1 MLRDGKDLADLGS
14 LDPKLWVA
22 LAMPTRGVHLDARTL
37 DLIDADKDGR
47 VRLPEIV
54 EAARWAVA
62 ALVNPDDL
70 TSGRDTI
77 RLDAIADPALR
88 SGAKRILVNVGKPD
102 ADAIALA
109 DLADTAKIF
118 SDTTF
123 NGDGV
128 VPADAAT
135 DPATRQIIEDVIATH
150 GAVADRSG
158 KPGVDQARLD
168 AFFAEVESLAA
179 WQNGA
184 AAVQVLGP
192 QTATAADA
200 TRAVWA
206 KVDDHFIR
214 CQLASVDARIGRD
227 LAGSDADVA
236 ALVARDLSTARDDIA
251 RLPLAPVGVSV
262 VHGGIMLP
270 LDKVGI
276 NPAWSDAIRDFA
288 TQAVAPLLGKTNT
301 LSLDAWTAIKAK
313 LAPYEA
319 WWASKPVTTV
329 DKLGPDRI
337 AALARN
343 DAKAATTDLVQ
354 RDLAV
359 AEESAQVEAVEKLL
373 RYHRDLFRLLN
384 NFVNF
389 SEFYARKGAVFQAG
403 TLYLDGRGCNLCLE
417 VADAGKHAT
426 LAALSGA
433 YLAYC
438 DCTRPGGEKLGIV
451 AAFTDGDSEHL
462 LVGRNGVFYDRQGR
476 DWDAT
481 ITKILTNPISVR
493 EAFWAPYK
501 KVARLIEHQVGKRA
515 AAADAESDKH
525 LEKTAATVAE
535 ADKAKPPD
543 KAPEAPK
550 IDVGT
555 VAAIG
560 VAIGGIGAMVTGVL
574 TAFFGLGAWMPL
586 GILAVFLLISGPSM
600 LMAFLKLRQ
609 RNLGPLLDANGWA
622 INGRA
627 RINVP
632 FGGALTDMASL
643 PAGSERSYKDPYAE
657 KSRPWGLIIFLSAV
671 IALGIA
677 WYLGRLDHLLPK
689 RVHATRVFGDTP

>member
-1 MLRDGKDLADLGS
+1 
-14 LDPKLWVA
+14 
-22 LAMPTRGVHLDARTL
+22 
-37 DLIDADKDGR
+37 
-47 VRLPEIV
+47 
-54 EAARWAVA
+54 
-62 ALVNPDDL
+62 
-70 TSGRDTI
+70 
-77 RLDAIADPALR
+77 
-88 SGAKRILVNVGKPD
+88 
-102 ADAIALA
+102 
-109 DLADTAKIF
+109 
-118 SDTTF
+118 
-123 NGDGV
+123 
-128 VPADAAT
+128 
-135 DPATRQIIEDVIATH
+135 
-150 GAVADRSG
+150 
-158 KPGVDQARLD
+158 
-168 AFFAEVESLAA
+168 
-179 WQNGA
+179 
-184 AAVQVLGP
+184 
-192 QTATAADA
+192 
-200 TRAVWA
+200 
-206 KVDDHFIR
+206 
-214 CQLASVDARIGRD
+214 
-227 LAGSDADVA
+227 
-236 ALVARDLSTARDDIA
+236 
-251 RLPLAPVGVSV
+251 VGVSV